1 MAGIVHT
8 EVIHHQENRMRR
20 TLYRAA
26 TRLVRIVSCT
36 PAALAALLLSVG
48 GAMSSPLHAQQAAT
62 TVAGQVTE
70 ARSNRPLAGVTIQVT
85 GSRLGAVTSDDGR
98 YRIVGVPAGS
108 QVLSFRRLGYASANR
123 PVTVAG
129 SGVTTANVE
138 LTVQAT
144 SLDEVVVTGTAG
156 GEVRRSIGNAV
167 TTISAP
173 EATQKAAAQNL
184 SSLIGARAPGVSI
197 APATG
202 RLGAGPT
209 IQIRGRSSIGLD
221 NSPLLYIDGVRVNN
235 ATTAGPVAPSGRLG
249 GQASNVSGRLND
261 INPEDIESIEIIK
274 GPAAATIYGT
284 EAANGVIQIITKKGA
299 ASGQP
304 SVNLQVQD
312 GIIWFR
318 DAAGRVPT
326 NYAKNAAGEII
337 AWNGVEAEDARGTPI
352 FSTGQTRQYT
362 GSISGG
368 RDVVRY
374 YASGSFQND
383 IGIEPNNSLRQFSS
397 HVNMTIAPS
406 EKIDFGTSINYVN
419 LSSHLGA
426 DVGASA
432 LLGAIIGHS
441 LLFPAARGHYP
452 NFPPEVPQTLYDN
465 AQGVNRFTGSATL
478 NHRPA
483 SWFTQRLVA
492 GMDLTADDSRAIE
505 RFATPDLVA
514 FIGSVAGAGSIG
526 QTLRRNTI
534 ASADYAGT
542 AKFQLTSALT
552 SSSSLG
558 GQFFRTELN
567 SSFLGG
573 TGFPGLGVETVSA
586 VSNPAQSTQSQ
597 TINTTIGAYGQQ
609 QFGFRDRL
617 FLTAALRV
625 DNNSA
630 FGEDFKWVTYPK
642 LSASWIVN
650 EESFWP
656 ANDYVNSL
664 KLRAAYGESGRQPA
678 AFTALRTYSPAQG
691 PGGTSAV
698 TPNTIGNP
706 ELKPERG
713 KEIELGFEGQLFT
726 RLGLDFTYYNKR
738 TQDVIISQ
746 AIAPSSGFSGSQF
759 ANLGRVDNSGF
770 ELLATLQ
777 AITRN
782 NFSWEIVGN
791 LARNGDVIKDLGGI
805 GGVVLSAGQTNVVG
819 YPIGGIFTRRII
831 SADRDATTGLPT
843 NVLCEGAGGVGVACA
858 TAPFQYIGTPTPRVT
873 GSVGNT
879 FYIGRSLRLY
889 GLVDFKRG
897 HRAYNQNDL
906 LRCIGAA
913 GAPTCRSAYYPLEYD
928 PVYLAG
934 HGTST
939 NGLGTTDQ
947 FYENGNFA
955 KLRELSATVTVPE
968 RFIRGFK
975 GANITIAGRDLY
987 TWTNFT
993 GLDPEG
999 NLNNTATTAALG
1011 NQGLVPPLSRLLA
1024 TVNLSF

>member
-1 MAGIVHT
+1 MRTSFNRSRAWTLRIATYGVAILMALTVAG
-8 EVIHHQENRMRR
+8 E
-20 TLYRAA
+20 
-26 TRLVRIVSCT
+26 
-36 PAALAALLLSVG
+36 LA
-48 GAMSSPLHAQQAAT
+48 HAQQPT
-62 TVAGQVTE
+62 TAITGQVTE
-70 ARSNRPLAGVTIQVT
+70 ARSNRPLPGVTIQVNGT
-85 GSRLGAVTSDDGR
+85 RLGAVTTDDGR
-98 YRIVGVPAGS
+98 YRIVGAPAGA
-108 QVLSFRRLGYASANR
+108 QVLSVRRLGYASAQQ
-123 PVTVAG
+123 PV
-129 SGVTTANVE
+129 SVTGGGTATANIQLVP
-138 LTVQAT
+138 QAT

-167 TTISAP
+167 STISAP
-173 EATQKAAAQNL
+173 EATQKSGSQDL
-184 SSLIGARAPGVSI
+184 SSLIGARAPGVAI
-197 APATG
+197 APSTG

-209 IQIRGRSSIGLD
+209 VQIRGRNSIGLD

-235 ATTAGPVAPSGRLG
+235 ASAAGPVAPSGRLG

-299 ASGQP
+299 TSGAAA
-304 SVNLQVQD
+304 VKLQVQD
-312 GIIWFR
+312 GLIWFR
-318 DAAGRVPT
+318 DAANRVAT
-326 NYAKNAAGEII
+326 NYAKNPAGEII
-337 AWNGVEAEDARGTPI
+337 AWNGIQAEADRGTPI
-352 FSTGQTRQYT
+352 FSKGQTRQYT
-362 GSISGG
+362 GTVSGG

-374 YASGSFQND
+374 YASGSYEND
-383 IGIEPNNSLRQFSS
+383 LGVEPNNSLRQFSS
-397 HVNMTIAPS
+397 HVNMNIAPT
-406 EKIDFGTSINYVN
+406 EKLDFGTSINYVN

-465 AQGVNRFTGSATL
+465 AQGVNRFTGSMTM
-478 NHRPA
+478 NHRPT
-483 SWFTQRLVA
+483 SWFSQRLVA
-492 GMDLTADDSRAIE
+492 GMDLTSDDSRAIE

-514 FIGSVAGAGSIG
+514 FIGPVAGAGSIG
-526 QTLRRNTI
+526 QTIRRNTI

-542 AKFQLTSALT
+542 AKFQLTSAL
-552 SSSSLG
+552 SSASSLG

-586 VSNPAQSTQSQ
+586 VSNPSQSTQSQ

-609 QFGFRDRL
+609 QFGWRDRL
-617 FLTAALRV
+617 FVTGALRV

-642 LSASWIVN
+642 LSAAWVVN
-650 EESFWP
+650 EEGFWP
-656 ANDYVNSL
+656 ANGYVNNL
-664 KLRAAYGESGRQPA
+664 KLRAAYGESGRQPQ

-706 ELKPERG
+706 NLKPERG
-713 KEIELGFEGQLFT
+713 KEIELGFEGQVFS
-726 RLGLDFTYYNKR
+726 RLGLDFTYFTKQTR
-738 TQDVIISQ
+738 DVIIAQ
-746 AIAPSSGFSGSQF
+746 PIAPSSGFAGNQF
-759 ANLGRVDNSGF
+759 ANLGRVDNHGV

-777 AITRN
+777 AVTRN
-782 NFSWEIVGN
+782 NFSWEVVGN
-791 LARNGDVIKDLGGI
+791 IATNSDIIKDLGGI
-805 GGVVLSAGQTNVVG
+805 GGTVLSAGQTNVVG

-831 SADRDATTGLPT
+831 SADRNPATGLPT
-843 NVLCEGAGGVGVACA
+843 NVLCQGADGTGVACA
-858 TAPFQYIGTPTPRVT
+858 TAPFQYIGTPTPHTT

-879 FYIGRSLRLY
+879 FWIGKNLRLY

-906 LRCIGAA
+906 LRSIGAA
-913 GAPTCRSAYYPLEYD
+913 GAPTVRSAYYPLEYD

-947 FYENGNFA
+947 FYESGDFA
-955 KLRELSATVTVPE
+955 KLREVSATVTVPQ
-968 RFIRGFK
+968 RYIRGFS
-975 GANITIAGRDLY
+975 AASITLSGRDLH
-987 TWTNFT
+987 TWTSFT

-999 NLNNTATTAALG
+999 NLNNVATSALLG
-1011 NQGLVPPLSRLLA
+1011 NQGLVPPLSRFLA

>member
-1 MAGIVHT
+1 M
-8 EVIHHQENRMRR
+8 ER
-20 TLYRAA
+20 TLLLRAVRPA
-26 TRLVRIVSCT
+26 RLACGAI
-36 PAALAALLLSVG
+36 ALLAVLVAAGPAWAQTAG
-48 GAMSSPLHAQQAAT
+48 GTL
-62 TVAGQVTE
+62 AGQVTE
-70 ARSNRPLAGVTIQVT
+70 ARSNRPLSNVTVQVSGT
-85 GSRLGAVTSDDGR
+85 RLGAVTSDDGR
-98 YRIVGVPAGS
+98 YRITGVPPGD
-108 QVLSFRRLGYASANR
+108 QLLSLRRLGYATARQAVSVASAG
-123 PVTVAG
+123 T
-129 SGVTTANVE
+129 TTANVQ
-138 LTVQAT
+138 LQAQAT

-173 EATQKAAAQNL
+173 EATQKSAAQDL
-184 SSLIGARAPGVSI
+184 SSLIGARAPGVAI
-197 APATG
+197 APGTG
-202 RLGAGPT
+202 RLGAAPT
-209 IQIRGRSSIGLD
+209 IQIRGRNSIGLD

-235 ATTAGPVAPSGRLG
+235 ASAAGPVAPSGRLG

-261 INPEDIESIEIIK
+261 INPEDIERIEIVK
-274 GPAAATIYGT
+274 GPAAATLYGT

-299 ASGQP
+299 TSGAP
-304 SVNLQVQD
+304 AAKLQVQD

-318 DAAGRVPT
+318 DAANRVPT
-326 NYAKNAAGEII
+326 NYARNATTGEIV
-337 AWNGVEAEDARGTPI
+337 AWNGVRAEADRGTPI

-362 GSISGG
+362 GSVSGG

-374 YASGSFQND
+374 YAGGSYEGD
-383 IGIEPNNSLRQFSS
+383 IGIEPNNTLRQFTS
-397 HVNMTIAPS
+397 HINMTIAPT
-406 EKIDFGTSINYVN
+406 ETIDFGTSVNYVN

-432 LLGAIIGHS
+432 LLGAVIGHS
-441 LLFPAARGHYP
+441 LLFPAARGFYP

-465 AQGVNRFTGSATL
+465 AQGVNRFTGSMTM
-478 NHRPA
+478 NHRPT
-483 SWFTQRLVA
+483 SWFSQRLVA
-492 GMDLTADDSRAIE
+492 GMDLTSDDSRAIE

-514 FIGSVAGAGSIG
+514 FIGAVAGAGSIG
-526 QTLRRNTI
+526 QTIRRNTI

-542 AKFQLTSALT
+542 AKVQLTSAL
-552 SSSSLG
+552 SSASSLG

-586 VSNPAQSTQSQ
+586 VSNPAQSTQTQ

-609 QFGFRDRL
+609 QFGWRDRL

-630 FGEDFKWVTYPK
+630 FGADFKWVTYPK
-642 LSASWIVN
+642 LSAAWVMN

-656 ANDYVNSL
+656 ANRYVNSL
-664 KLRAAYGESGRQPA
+664 KLRAAYGESGRQPQ

-691 PGGTSAV
+691 PGGVSAV

-706 ELKPERG
+706 DLKPERG
-713 KEIELGFEGQLFT
+713 KEIELGFEGQLFS
-726 RLGLDFTYYNKR
+726 RLGLDVTYFSKR

-746 AIAPSSGFSGSQF
+746 SIAPSSGFAGSQF
-759 ANLGRVDNSGF
+759 ANLGRVDNHGV

-777 AITRN
+777 AISRDR
-782 NFSWEIVGN
+782 FSWEIVGN
-791 LARNGDVIKDLGGI
+791 LATNADVIKDLGGI
-805 GGVVLSAGQTNVVG
+805 GGKVLSAGQTNVVG
-819 YPIGGIFTRRII
+819 YPIGGIFTRRIL
-831 SADRDATTGLPT
+831 SADRDPVTGLPI
-843 NVLCEGAGGVGVACA
+843 NALCEGADGVGVACA
-858 TAPFQYIGTPTPRVT
+858 TAPFQYIGTPTPRTT

-879 FYIGRSLRLY
+879 LWIGKNLRLY

-897 HRAYNQNDL
+897 HRLYNQNDL

-934 HGTST
+934 HATTTS
-939 NGLGTTDQ
+939 GLGTVDQ
-947 FYENGNFA
+947 FYESGNFA
-955 KLRELSATVTVPE
+955 KLRELSATVTVPQ
-968 RFIRGFK
+968 RFIRGFS
-975 GANITIAGRDLY
+975 AASLTLAGRDLH
-987 TWTNFT
+987 TWTSFT

-999 NLNNTATTAALG
+999 NLNNVATSALIG

>member
-1 MAGIVHT
+1 MGT
-8 EVIHHQENRMRR
+8 
-20 TLYRAA
+20 TLFRRAA
-26 TRLVRIVSCT
+26 W
-36 PAALAALLLSVG
+36 PARVACGAVALLAVLAAAPPAS
-48 GAMSSPLHAQQAAT
+48 AQAAT
-62 TVAGQVTE
+62 GTVAGQVTE
-70 ARSNRPLAGVTIQVT
+70 ARSSRPISGATVQVNGT
-85 GSRLGAVTSDDGR
+85 RLGAVTGDDGR
-98 YRIVGVPAGS
+98 YRISGVAAGE
-108 QVLSFRRLGYASANR
+108 QVVTVRRLGYASAR
-123 PVTVAG
+123 QSASVGSTGTSTV
-129 SGVTTANVE
+129 N
-138 LTVQAT
+138 LQLQPQAT

-173 EATQKAAAQNL
+173 EAAQKSAAQDL
-184 SSLIGARAPGVSI
+184 SGLIGARAPGVAI

-202 RLGAGPT
+202 RLGAAPT
-209 IQIRGRSSIGLD
+209 IQIRGRNSIGLD
-221 NSPLLYIDGVRVNN
+221 NSPLLYVDGVRVNN
-235 ATTAGPVAPSGRLG
+235 ASAAGPVAPSGRLG

-261 INPEDIESIEIIK
+261 INPEDIESIEIVK
-274 GPAAATIYGT
+274 GPAAATLYGT

-299 ASGQP
+299 TSGAP
-304 SVNLQVQD
+304 AVKLQVQD

-318 DAAGRVPT
+318 DAANRVPT
-326 NYAKNAAGEII
+326 NYARNSAGEII
-337 AWNGVEAEDARGTPI
+337 AWNGVQAEADRGTPM

-362 GSISGG
+362 GSVSGG

-374 YASGSFQND
+374 YASGSFEND
-383 IGIEPNNSLRQFSS
+383 LGVEPNNSLRQFAS

-406 EKIDFGTSINYVN
+406 EKIDFGTSVNYVN

-432 LLGAIIGHS
+432 LLGAIVGHS

-465 AQGVNRFTGSATL
+465 AQGVNRFTGSMTM

-483 SWFTQRLVA
+483 TWFSQRLVA
-492 GMDLTADDSRAIE
+492 GMDFTSDDSRAIE

-514 FIGSVAGAGSIG
+514 FIGAVAGAGSIG
-526 QTLRRNTI
+526 QTIRRNTI

-542 AKFQLTSALT
+542 AKFQLTNALSSA
-552 SSSSLG
+552 SSLG

-586 VSNPAQSTQSQ
+586 VANPAQSTQTQ

-609 QFGFRDRL
+609 QFGWHDRL

-642 LSASWIVN
+642 LSASWVAN
-650 EESFWP
+650 EEPFWP
-656 ANDYVNSL
+656 ANSYVNSL
-664 KLRAAYGESGRQPA
+664 KLRAAYGESGRQPQ

-691 PGGTSAV
+691 PGGVSAV
-698 TPNTIGNP
+698 TPNSIGNP
-706 ELKPERG
+706 NLKPERG
-713 KEIELGFEGQLFT
+713 KEIELGFEGQLFS
-726 RLGLDFTYYNKR
+726 RLGLDFTYFSKR

-746 AIAPSSGFSGSQF
+746 PIAPSSGFSGNQF
-759 ANLGRVDNSGF
+759 ANLGRVDNHGI
-770 ELLATLQ
+770 EVLATLQ
-777 AITRN
+777 AITRS

-791 LARNGDVIKDLGGI
+791 LATNSDVIKDLGGI
-805 GGVVLSAGQTNVVG
+805 GGTVLSAGQTNVVG
-819 YPIGGIFTRRII
+819 YPIGGIFTRRIL
-831 SADRDATTGLPT
+831 SADRDPVTGLPI
-843 NVLCEGAGGVGVACA
+843 NVLCEDASGAGVACG
-858 TAPFQYIGTPTPRVT
+858 TAPFHYIGTPTPRTT

-879 FYIGRSLRLY
+879 VWLGKNLRLY

-934 HGTST
+934 HRTST
-939 NGLGTTDQ
+939 AGLGTTDQ
-947 FYENGNFA
+947 FYESGNFV
-955 KLRELSATVTVPE
+955 KLRELSATVTVPQ
-968 RFIRGFK
+968 RFVRGFSS
-975 GANITIAGRDLY
+975 ASVTVAGRDLH
-987 TWTNFT
+987 TWTSFT

-999 NLNNTATTAALG
+999 NLNNVATSALIG

>member
-1 MAGIVHT
+1 MGRT
-8 EVIHHQENRMRR
+8 RFRR
-20 TLYRAA
+20 TAWP
-26 TRLVRIVSCT
+26 TRVACGAV
-36 PAALAALLLSVG
+36 ALLAVLVVAPPVS
-48 GAMSSPLHAQQAAT
+48 AQTAAGT
-62 TVAGQVTE
+62 IVGQVTE
-70 ARSNRPLAGVTIQVT
+70 ARSNRPLAGVTIQVNGT
-85 GSRLGAVTSDDGR
+85 RLGAVTTEEGR
-98 YRIVGVPAGS
+98 YRIVGAPVGT
-108 QVLSFRRLGYASANR
+108 QVLSVRRLGYASAQQS
-123 PVTVAG
+123 VSVG
-129 SGVTTANVE
+129 STGTTTAN
-138 LTVQAT
+138 LQLQPQAT

-173 EATQKAAAQNL
+173 EATQKSASQDL
-184 SSLIGARAPGVSI
+184 SSLIGARAPGVAI

-202 RLGAGPT
+202 RLGAAPT

-235 ATTAGPVAPSGRLG
+235 ASAAGPVAPAGRLG

-261 INPEDIESIEIIK
+261 VNPEDIESIEIIK

-299 ASGQP
+299 TSGAP
-304 SVNLQVQD
+304 AVKLQVQD

-318 DAAGRVPT
+318 DAANRVPT
-326 NYAKNAAGEII
+326 NYARNATTGEII
-337 AWNGVEAEDARGTPI
+337 AWNGVQSEADRGTPI
-352 FSTGQTRQYT
+352 FTTGQTRQYT
-362 GSISGG
+362 GSVSGG

-374 YASGSFQND
+374 YASGSFEND
-383 IGIEPNNSLRQFSS
+383 LGIEPNNSLRQFAS

-406 EKIDFGTSINYVN
+406 EKLDFGTSINYVN

-426 DVGASA
+426 DVGVSA
-432 LLGAIIGHS
+432 LLGAVVGHS
-441 LLFPAARGHYP
+441 LLFSAARGFYP

-465 AQGVNRFTGSATL
+465 AQGVNRFTGSVTM
-478 NHRPA
+478 NHRPL
-483 SWFTQRLVA
+483 SWFSQRLVA
-492 GMDLTADDSRAIE
+492 GMDLTSDDSRAIE

-514 FIGSVAGAGSIG
+514 FIGPVAGAGSIG
-526 QTLRRNTI
+526 QTIRRNTI
-534 ASADYAGT
+534 ASVDYAGT
-542 AKFQLTSALT
+542 AKFQLTNALSSA
-552 SSSSLG
+552 SSLG

-567 SSFLGG
+567 KSFLGG

-586 VSNPAQSTQSQ
+586 VSNPAQATQDQ

-609 QFGFRDRL
+609 QFGWRDRL
-617 FLTAALRV
+617 FVTAALRV

-630 FGEDFKWVTYPK
+630 FGEDFKWITYPK
-642 LSASWIVN
+642 LSASWVVN

-656 ANDYVNSL
+656 ANSYVNSL
-664 KLRAAYGESGRQPA
+664 KLRAAYGESGRQPT
-678 AFTALRTYSPAQG
+678 AFSALRTYSPAQG
-691 PGGTSAV
+691 PGGVSAV

-706 ELKPERG
+706 SLKPERG
-713 KEIELGFEGQLFT
+713 KELELGFEGQVFS
-726 RLGLDFTYYNKR
+726 RLGLDFTYFSKR

-746 AIAPSSGFSGSQF
+746 PIAPSSGFAGNQF
-759 ANLGRVDNSGF
+759 ANLGRVDNHGF

-777 AITRN
+777 AMARD

-791 LARNGDVIKDLGGI
+791 IATNSDVIKDLGGI

-831 SADRDATTGLPT
+831 SADRDPATGLPI
-843 NVLCEGAGGVGVACA
+843 NVLCEGAGGAGVACA
-858 TAPFQYIGTPTPRVT
+858 TAPFQYIGTPTPRTT

-879 FYIGRSLRLY
+879 VWIGKNLRLY

-913 GAPTCRSAYYPLEYD
+913 GAPTCRSSYYPLEYD

-939 NGLGTTDQ
+939 AGLGTTDQ
-947 FYENGNFA
+947 FYESGNFA
-955 KLRELSATVTVPE
+955 KLRELSATVTVPP
-968 RFIRGFK
+968 RFVRGFS
-975 GANITIAGRDLY
+975 AASITVAGRDLH
-987 TWTNFT
+987 TWTSFT

-999 NLNNTATTAALG
+999 NLNNVATTANLG

>member
-1 MAGIVHT
+1 
-8 EVIHHQENRMRR
+8 MRT
-20 TLYRAA
+20 TLYRSRAWTLRIAA
-26 TRLVRIVSCT
+26 YGVAILI
-36 PAALAALLLSVG
+36 ALAAVG
-48 GAMSSPLHAQQAAT
+48 DGAIAQQT
-62 TVAGQVTE
+62 TTTITGQVTE
-70 ARSNRPLAGVTIQVT
+70 ARSNRPLAGVTIQVDGT
-85 GSRLGAVTSDDGR
+85 RLGAVTTDDGR
-98 YRIVGVPAGS
+98 YRIASAPPGN
-108 QVLSFRRLGYASANR
+108 QVLSVRRLGYASTR
-123 PVTVAG
+123 LPVSVAG
-129 SGVTTANVE
+129 GGATTANVQ
-138 LTVQAT
+138 LIPQAT

-173 EATQKAAAQNL
+173 EATQKSASQDL
-184 SSLIGARAPGVSI
+184 SSLIGARAPGVAI

-202 RLGAGPT
+202 RLGAAPT
-209 IQIRGRSSIGLD
+209 IQIRGRNSIGLD

-235 ATTAGPVAPSGRLG
+235 ASAAGPVAPPGRLG

-299 ASGQP
+299 ASGSP
-304 SVNLQVQD
+304 TVKLQVQD

-318 DAAGRVPT
+318 DAASRVPT
-326 NYAKNAAGEII
+326 NYARNATTGEIV
-337 AWNGVEAEDARGTPI
+337 AWNGIEAEEARGTPI
-352 FSTGQTRQYT
+352 FSKGQTRQYT
-362 GSISGG
+362 GSVSGG

-374 YASGSFQND
+374 YASGSFEND
-383 IGIEPNNSLRQFSS
+383 LGVEPNNSLRQFTA
-397 HVNMTIAPS
+397 HANMNIAPS
-406 EKIDFGTSINYVN
+406 EKIDFGTSVNYVN

-432 LLGAIIGHS
+432 LLGAIVGHS

-452 NFPPEVPQTLYDN
+452 NYPPEVPQTLYDN
-465 AQGVNRFTGSATL
+465 ATGVNRFTGSATF
-478 NHRPA
+478 NHRPT
-483 SWFTQRLVA
+483 SWFSQRLVG
-492 GMDLTADDSRAIE
+492 GMDLTSDDSRAIE

-514 FIGSVAGAGSIG
+514 FVGAVAGAGSIG
-526 QTLRRNTI
+526 QTIRRNLI
-534 ASADYAGT
+534 ASADYSGT
-542 AKFQLTSALT
+542 AKFQLTNALASST
-552 SSSSLG
+552 SIG

-586 VSNPAQSTQSQ
+586 VSSPAQSTQTQ
-597 TINTTIGAYGQQ
+597 TINTTIGAFGQQ
-609 QFGFRDRL
+609 QFGWRDRL
-617 FLTAALRV
+617 FLTGALRV

-642 LSASWIVN
+642 LGLSWIVN

-664 KLRAAYGESGRQPA
+664 KLRAAYGESGRQPT
-678 AFTALRTYSPAQG
+678 AFSALRTYSPAQG

-698 TPNTIGNP
+698 TPNSIGNP
-706 ELKPERG
+706 NLKPERG
-713 KEIELGFEGQLFT
+713 KETEIGFEGQLFN
-726 RLGLDFTYYNKR
+726 RLGLDFTYYSKR
-738 TQDVIISQ
+738 TQDVIINQ
-746 AIAPSSGFSGSQF
+746 PIAPSSGFSGNQV
-759 ANLGRVDNSGF
+759 ANLGRVDNHGI

-777 AITRN
+777 AVTRN

-791 LARNGDVIKDLGGI
+791 LATNKDEIKDLGGI
-805 GGVVLSAGQTNVVG
+805 GGVVLSAGQANIVG
-819 YPIGGIFTRRII
+819 YPIGGIFTRRIL
-831 SADRDATTGLPT
+831 SADRDPVTGLPI
-843 NVLCEGAGGVGVACA
+843 NVLCEGAGGAGVACA
-858 TAPFQYIGTPTPRVT
+858 TAPFQYIGTPTPRTT

-879 FYIGRSLRLY
+879 VWIGKNLRLY

-934 HGTST
+934 HVTST
-939 NGLGTTDQ
+939 SGLGTTDQ

-955 KLRELSATVTVPE
+955 KLREVSATVTVPQ
-968 RFIRGFK
+968 RYIRGFS
-975 GANITIAGRDLY
+975 AASITLAGRDLH
-987 TWTNFT
+987 TWTSFT

-999 NLNNTATTAALG
+999 NLNNVATTALIG
-1011 NQGLVPPLSRLLA
+1011 NQGLVPPLSRFLA

>member
-1 MAGIVHT
+1 MAGYVHT

-26 TRLVRIVSCT
+26 TKSARTISCT
-36 PAALAALLLSVG
+36 AAALAMLVLPAIAMPLL
-48 GAMSSPLHAQQAAT
+48 AQQPAT
-62 TVAGQVTE
+62 TVAGTVTE
-70 ARSNRPLAGVTIQVT
+70 ARSNRPLAGVTVQVN
-85 GSRLGAVTSDDGR
+85 GSRLGAVTTDDGR
-98 YRIVGVPAGS
+98 YRIAGVPTGS
-108 QVLSFRRLGYASANR
+108 QVLSFRRLGYASATR
-123 PVTVAG
+123 PVSVA
-129 SGVTTANVE
+129 STGVTTANVE

-144 SLDEVVVTGTAG
+144 SLDEMVVTGTAG
-156 GEVRRSIGNAV
+156 GEQRRSIGNAV

-202 RLGAGPT
+202 RLGSGPT

-235 ATTAGPVAPSGRLG
+235 ATTAGPVGVAGRLG
-249 GQASNVSGRLND
+249 GQGSNVSGRLND

-299 ASGQP
+299 ASGAP

-326 NYAKNAAGEII
+326 NYARNTTTGEIV
-337 AWNGVEAEDARGTPI
+337 AWNGVEAEEARGTPL

-362 GSISGG
+362 GSVAGG

-383 IGIEPNNSLRQFSS
+383 IGVEPNNSLRQFSS

-426 DVGASA
+426 DFGASA
-432 LLGAIIGHS
+432 LLGAIVGHS

-465 AQGVNRFTGSATL
+465 AQGVNRFTGSMTL

-483 SWFTQRLVA
+483 TWFTQRVVA
-492 GMDLTADDSRAIE
+492 GMDLTSDDSRAIE
-505 RFATPDLVA
+505 RFATPELVA
-514 FIGSVAGAGSIG
+514 FIGAVAGAGSIG
-526 QTLRRNTI
+526 QTIRRNTV

-567 SSFLGG
+567 TSFLGG

-586 VSNPAQSTQSQ
+586 VANPSQATQTQ

-609 QFGFRDRL
+609 QFGWRDRF

-656 ANDYVNSL
+656 ANTYVNNL

-698 TPNTIGNP
+698 TPNTIGNS

-713 KEIELGFEGQLFT
+713 KELELGFEGQVLS
-726 RLGLDFTYYNKR
+726 RLGLDFTYYSKR

-746 AIAPSSGFSGSQF
+746 PIAPSSGFSGSQF

-777 AITRN
+777 AVTRN
-782 NFSWEIVGN
+782 NFSWEIIAN

-805 GGVVLSAGQTNVVG
+805 GGVVLNAGQTNVVG
-819 YPIGGIFTRRII
+819 YPIGGIFTRRIL
-831 SADRDATTGLPT
+831 SADRDPVSGQAI

-858 TAPFQYIGTPTPRVT
+858 TAPFQYIGTPTPRTT
-873 GSVGNT
+873 GSLGNT
-879 FYIGRSLRLY
+879 FYLGRYLRLY

-897 HRAYNQNDL
+897 HRAYNTNDL
-906 LRCIGAA
+906 LRCIAAA
-913 GAPTCRSAYYPLEYD
+913 GASTCRSTYYPLEYD

-934 HGTST
+934 HATTT
-939 NGLGTTDQ
+939 NGLGTIDQ
-947 FYENGNFA
+947 FFENGNFA

-968 RFIRGFK
+968 RFLRGIR
-975 GANITIAGRDLY
+975 GANITIAGRELY
-987 TWTNFT
+987 TWTNYT

-999 NLNNTATTAALG
+999 NTNNTATTAALG
-1011 NQGLVPPLSRLLA
+1011 TQGLVPPLSRLLA